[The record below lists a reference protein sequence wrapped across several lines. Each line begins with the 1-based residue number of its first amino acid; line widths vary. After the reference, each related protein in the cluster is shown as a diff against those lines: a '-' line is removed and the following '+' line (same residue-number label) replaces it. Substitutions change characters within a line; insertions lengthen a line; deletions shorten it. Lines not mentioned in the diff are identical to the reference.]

1 MEEKKNERIVQDV
14 FDEMT
19 EEHKN
24 VVYEMI
30 EMALEEKEEKEM
42 ADNDK
47 FANMLNS
54 IFVIV
59 LFVCLSISS
68 VAFTFKLLTFM
79 F

>member
-1 MEEKKNERIVQDV
+1 MEEKKNERIVQDA

-19 EEHKN
+19 EEQKN

-30 EMALEEKEEKEM
+30 EMALEEKEEKEI

-47 FANMLNS
+47 FANMLSS
-54 IFVIV
+54 IFMFV